1 MTNQTTAT
9 SAASTVRVVVLA
21 AHSTADSSDEPE
33 YCAFSINA
41 ELIDKINRLVD
52 LCQEQGLS
60 QVNFSANPDEWG
72 PAGVEENARLQGGE
86 LVVCASGG
94 FWFSDAPKYGPGYFE
109 SEIINVEAVQQM
121 LAEHDACVVFQ
132 NDEVRELYEE
142 DHKTSKT
149 PASPEDKPSTII

>member
-21 AHSTADSSDEPE
+21 AHSTADSSDMPE
-33 YCAFSINA
+33 YCAFTVNA
-41 ELIDKINRLVD
+41 DLIDKINQLVGF
-52 LCQEQGLS
+52 CQEHELS
-60 QVNFSANPDEWG
+60 QVNFTANPDVWG
-72 PAGVEENARLQGGE
+72 PVGVEENARLQGGE

-94 FWFSDAPKYGPGYFE
+94 FWFSDAPRHGDSYFE
-109 SEIINVEAVQQM
+109 SEPINIEELEQM
-121 LAEHDACVVFQ
+121 LAENEASVVFE

-149 PASPEDKPSTII
+149 PDSPEDNPSTII

>member
-1 MTNQTTAT
+1 M
-9 SAASTVRVVVLA
+9 
-21 AHSTADSSDEPE
+21 
-33 YCAFSINA
+33 
-41 ELIDKINRLVD
+41 
-52 LCQEQGLS
+52 
-60 QVNFSANPDEWG
+60 
-72 PAGVEENARLQGGE
+72 
-86 LVVCASGG
+86 VCASGG

-149 PASPEDKPSTII
+149 PDSPEDNPSTII